1 MSAGVQPPSS
11 RSVEDY
17 LDAAQRE
24 NTLRGYA
31 SAVRHFE
38 ETWGGLL
45 PANAAQIARYLA
57 AYAGALSLNTLKHR
71 LAALAQWH
79 KDHGF
84 ADPTQA
90 TLVKQTLKGIQ
101 AVHPG
106 QEKRA
111 TPLQLTELGRVC
123 RWLDEAIRAAE
134 ERADAADVLRLR
146 RDKAMLLLGFWRGF
160 RTDELV
166 RLQVEHL
173 TLVPGQGMTCFLP
186 RSKGDRQLAGTTYRV
201 PALSRWCAVEATW
214 DWVDSAKLTRG
225 PLFRAV
231 DRWGHL
237 AQTGLHANSV
247 IPLFRQFLTK
257 AGVADAQG
265 YSGHSLRRGFAS
277 WANANGWDVRALM
290 EYVGWKSV
298 QSAMRYVDGPDAFG
312 RARIEA
318 GIATPV
324 PPPPALPSPSSK
336 LTSAEPVCAQ
346 VAVILAMHLTT
357 AAKKRGTAKARQMI
371 EFVCLKRHGAV
382 PLDAARSRYRLHVQ
396 APDDLGVDEAMS
408 QLIEDIHRIADNHG
422 LLVEAHAEEEA
433 GTRRWD

>member
-1 MSAGVQPPSS
+1 MNADLLPPS
-11 RSVEDY
+11 RSVEEY

-24 NTLRGYA
+24 NTLRSYA
-31 SAVRHFE
+31 SAIRHFE

-57 AYAGALSLNTLKHR
+57 AYAGILSLNTLKHR

-90 TLVKQTLKGIQ
+90 ARVKQTLKGIQ

-111 TPLQLTELGRVC
+111 SPLQLTELGRVC
-123 RWLDEAIRAAE
+123 QWLDEAIRAAGD
-134 ERADAADVLRLR
+134 RTDAPDVLRLR

-173 TLVPGQGMTCFLP
+173 TMVPGQGMICFLP
-186 RSKGDRQLAGTTYRV
+186 RTKGDRRLAGTTYRV
-201 PALSRWCAVEATW
+201 PALSRWCAVEATCA
-214 DWVDSAKLTRG
+214 WVATAKLTRG

-237 AQTGLHANSV
+237 APTGLHANSV

-257 AGVADAQG
+257 AGVVDAQG
-265 YSGHSLRRGFAS
+265 YSGHSLRRGFAN
-277 WANANGWDVRALM
+277 WASANGWDVRALM

-312 RARIEA
+312 QARIEA
-318 GIATPV
+318 GITDSV
-324 PPPPALPSPSSK
+324 PPPALPSPSPQPMPATPAPAHVTVV
-336 LTSAEPVCAQ
+336 LT
-346 VAVILAMHLTT
+346 MHLT
-357 AAKKRGTAKARQMI
+357 AAMKKRGAAKARQVI

-382 PLDAARSRYRLHVQ
+382 PLDAARTRYRLRVE
-396 APDDLGVDEAMS
+396 ASDDLAVDEAMS
-408 QLIEDIHRIADNHG
+408 QLIEDIHRIAGNHS

-433 GTRRWD
+433 GGRRWD